1 MVLAQRAGEKSI
13 LPEMAGAV
21 VPLVDILGVTEM
33 HPSDGSRQSIGTAR
47 FGNQVNMVGHQT
59 EAEDRHIRGGG
70 FLGQYAKVD
79 APIIIDKKDILTVIA
94 TLGNVVRYVGNNN
107 ASGSRHEK

>member
-1 MVLAQRAGEKSI
+1 M
-13 LPEMAGAV
+13 
-21 VPLVDILGVTEM
+21 PLVDILGVTEM